1 MRPSDRSVEI
11 DGEGAFWAV
20 AGLVASLI
28 VGVAL
33 RPLRESAGLE
43 NVVVVYVIIVALTA
57 AIGGRAARM
66 ARRGGGPLYVLHV
79 EPADEEE
86 PNGVHQ
92 AVEAAEQLGRQLGAT
107 VLRRTGDG
115 AQTVIEAAGELAV
128 NQIVLG
134 ESHRPRWKELVG
146 QSIIA
151 RILRE
156 TDGVDVH
163 IIADRGGRSDGPQR

>member
-1 MRPSDRSVEI
+1 MVCI
-11 DGEGAFWAV
+11 DGRPDSSE
-20 AGLVASLI
+20 LV
-28 VGVAL
+28 
-33 RPLRESAGLE
+33 R
-43 NVVVVYVIIVALTA
+43 
-57 AIGGRAARM
+57 RAARM

-79 EPADEEE
+79 EPADERE
-86 PNGVHQ
+86 PDGVHQ

-107 VLRRTGDG
+107 VLRRAGDV
-115 AQTVIEAAGELAV
+115 AQTVVEAAGELAV

-163 IIADRGGRSDGPQR
+163 IIADRGGRSDGPQPLGSSRSTARARSGRSPGSRPASWSGSRCGRCGSRPGWRTWSSST